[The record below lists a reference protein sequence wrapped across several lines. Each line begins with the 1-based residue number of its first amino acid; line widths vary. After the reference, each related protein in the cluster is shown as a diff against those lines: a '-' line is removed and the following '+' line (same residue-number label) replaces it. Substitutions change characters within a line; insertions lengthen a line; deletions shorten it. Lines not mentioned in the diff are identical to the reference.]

1 MADGER
7 RQMRYTSP
15 VRPLSALFIQ
25 ERTDVMC
32 KRVWLSAL
40 LLVLVAIRPVAA
52 RPAQAGIAAY
62 NAHDYPTAARL
73 LLPLAQRGDPMAQTY
88 AGFMFANGRGLPQNY
103 VAAATWYRAASEQG
117 VPVAQFM
124 LGLAYDK
131 GQGVPQDYVLAYK
144 WLNVATARAT
154 PREREYWIRMR
165 DAVGQKLTLVER
177 TAGQDLA
184 SKWFYVR
191 RPPGIE

>member
-1 MADGER
+1 
-7 RQMRYTSP
+7 
-15 VRPLSALFIQ
+15 
-25 ERTDVMC
+25 MC
-32 KRVWLSAL
+32 KRVLLSAL
-40 LLVLVAIRPVAA
+40 LFALVAAGPAA
-52 RPAQAGIAAY
+52 AGSLQAGIAAY
-62 NAHDYPTAARL
+62 NTHDYPTAARL
-73 LLPLAQRGDPMAQTY
+73 LLPLAQHGDPMAQTY
-88 AGFMFANGRGLPQNY
+88 VGFMFANGRGLPQNY
-103 VAAATWYRAASEQG
+103 VAAADWYRAASEKG

-154 PREREYWIRMR
+154 PREREYWVRIR
-165 DAVGQKLTLVER
+165 DAVASKLSLIER

>member
-1 MADGER
+1 MG
-7 RQMRYTSP
+7 
-15 VRPLSALFIQ
+15 
-25 ERTDVMC
+25 
-32 KRVWLSAL
+32 KRVLLSVL
-40 LLVLVAIRPVAA
+40 LFALVAAGPAA
-52 RPAQAGIAAY
+52 AGSLQAGIGAY

-73 LLPLAQRGDPMAQTY
+73 LMPLAQHGNPMAQTY
-88 AGFMFANGRGLPQNY
+88 VGFMFANGRGLPQNY
-103 VAAATWYRAASEQG
+103 VAAADWYRAASEQG

-131 GQGVPQDYVLAYK
+131 GQGLPQDYVLAYK

-154 PREREYWIRMR
+154 PRERDYWVRIR
-165 DAVGQKLTLVER
+165 DAVGLKLTLVER

-191 RPPGIE
+191 RPPNIE

>member
-1 MADGER
+1 MG
-7 RQMRYTSP
+7 
-15 VRPLSALFIQ
+15 
-25 ERTDVMC
+25 
-32 KRVWLSAL
+32 KRVLLSVL
-40 LLVLVAIRPVAA
+40 LFALVAAGPAA
-52 RPAQAGIAAY
+52 AGPLQAGIGAY

-73 LLPLAQRGDPMAQTY
+73 LMPLAQHGNPMAQTY
-88 AGFMFANGRGLPQNY
+88 VGFMFANGRGLPQNY
-103 VAAATWYRAASEQG
+103 VAAADWYRAASEQG

-131 GQGVPQDYVLAYK
+131 GQGLPQDYVLAYK

-154 PREREYWIRMR
+154 PRERDYWVRIR
-165 DAVGQKLTLVER
+165 DAVGLKLTLVER

-191 RPPGIE
+191 RPPNIE

>member
-1 MADGER
+1 MSKLLLA
-7 RQMRYTSP
+7 
-15 VRPLSALFIQ
+15 SALFF
-25 ERTDVMC
+25 
-32 KRVWLSAL
+32 A
-40 LLVLVAIRPVAA
+40 LVAAGPAA
-52 RPAQAGIAAY
+52 AGPLQTGIAAY

-73 LLPLAQRGDPMAQTY
+73 LLPLAQHGNAQAQTY
-88 AGFMFANGRGLPQNY
+88 VAFMFANGRGLPQNY
-103 VAAATWYRAASEQG
+103 VAAARWYRAASEQG

-131 GQGVPQDYVLAYK
+131 GHGVPQDYVLAYK

-154 PREREYWIRMR
+154 PREREYWVRIR
-165 DAVGQKLTLVER
+165 DAVASKLNLIDR

-184 SKWFYVR
+184 SEWFYVR

>member
-1 MADGER
+1 MGKR
-7 RQMRYTSP
+7 
-15 VRPLSALFIQ
+15 VLLSALFF
-25 ERTDVMC
+25 
-32 KRVWLSAL
+32 A
-40 LLVLVAIRPVAA
+40 LVAAGPAA
-52 RPAQAGIAAY
+52 AGSLQAGIGAY

-73 LLPLAQRGDPMAQTY
+73 LMPLAQHGNPMAQTY
-88 AGFMFANGRGLPQNY
+88 VGFMFANGRGLPQNY
-103 VAAATWYRAASEQG
+103 VAAADWYRAASEQG

-131 GQGVPQDYVLAYK
+131 GQGLPQDYVLAYK

-154 PREREYWIRMR
+154 PRERDYWVRIR
-165 DAVGQKLTLVER
+165 DAVGLKLTLVER

-191 RPPGIE
+191 RPAGIQ